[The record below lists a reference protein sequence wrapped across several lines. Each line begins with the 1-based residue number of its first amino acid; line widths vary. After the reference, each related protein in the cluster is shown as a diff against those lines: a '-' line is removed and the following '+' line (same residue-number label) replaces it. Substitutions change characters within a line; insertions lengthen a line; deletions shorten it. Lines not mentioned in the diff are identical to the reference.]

1 MGELIPLFPLGT
13 PLFPGIALPLVIF
26 EPRYRRL
33 VHDLLELPEGSP
45 RRSFGVVAIRQGW
58 EVERIAPVEA
68 LHDVGCTAVL
78 RDVRLQ
84 PDGRFRLVTVG
95 ARRFRVLDVVVSD
108 DVPYLRAEVAW
119 LPEAAADDADAGTLR
134 LLRRSVGELFTEY
147 VAELAARQRSAAP
160 PAVASTEQ
168 LVLGAQDDPP
178 SLSYLVASAALL
190 PADDRQDLLAQP
202 SARARLSRES
212 WLLRRELTLLRR
224 LGAVPVPLQGLAV
237 PMAVN

>member
-1 MGELIPLFPLGT
+1 VGELIPLFPLGT
-13 PLFPGIALPLVIF
+13 PLFPGIVLPLVVF

-33 VHDLLELPEGSP
+33 VHDLLALPEDS
-45 RRSFGVVAIRQGW
+45 RRRFGVVAIRQGW
-58 EVERIAPVEA
+58 EVEGVAPVAA
-68 LHDVGCTAVL
+68 LHDVGCTAQL
-78 RDVRLQ
+78 RDVRLE

-108 DVPYLRAEVAW
+108 EVPYLRAEVAW
-119 LPEAAADDADAGTLR
+119 LPEEDGPSDDGALR

-160 PAVASTEQ
+160 PAVAATEQ
-168 LVLGAQDDPP
+168 LVRGAEDDPP

-190 PADDRQDLLAQP
+190 PTEDRQDLLAQP

-224 LGAVPVPLQGLAV
+224 LGAVPVPLQELGV